1 MKKILFLIVCCM
13 TFASSAFAQISTGKI
28 TNTTMRTGN
37 RAEVG
42 NLGIYLGVST
52 DMFRKLTDSEDKGI
66 QSLEM
71 LPLINLK
78 YMATDEVEL
87 RTGIEWFKQTYTR
100 DSGTESTDSESSF
113 MLSPGVAFHFNSHN
127 LLDVYVGGEM
137 PFGWGSMGS
146 EYGNDEVEA
155 SNFKFGLGAFIGLQC
170 YVANLPVA
178 IGLEYGITGLY
189 NTVSDGVLTSDG
201 MTISRPREDFDESKF
216 QLGNQLRLTLS
227 YYFDL

>member
-1 MKKILFLIVCCM
+1 MKKILFLIACCM
-13 TFASSAFAQISTGKI
+13 TLASSAFAQISTGKI
-28 TNTTMRTGN
+28 SNTTMRTGN
-37 RAEVG
+37 RAEAG
-42 NLGIYLGVST
+42 NLGIYLGAST
-52 DMFRKLTDSEDKGI
+52 DMFRKLTDSDDKGI

-100 DSGTESTDSESSF
+100 DSGSESTNFESSF

-137 PFGWGSMGS
+137 PFGWGSLGY
-146 EYGNDEVEA
+146 ENDKSDVKA
-155 SNFKFGLGAFIGLQC
+155 SNFKFGMGAFIGLQC

-201 MTISRPREDFDESKF
+201 MSISHTYEDLDESKF